1 MQSQVRMP
9 SSIPYVLLEIL
20 IDMLLFLMWHLNSEN
35 ELKTENDRNFAN
47 LVGPNFTKKYNA
59 NKIIKH
65 IHQQMTNILIFASY

>member
-1 MQSQVRMP
+1 MTNFWFYLSP
-9 SSIPYVLLEIL
+9 SIHEKDVYTT
-20 IDMLLFLMWHLNSEN
+20 MWHLNCEN